1 MSIVRSISLL
11 IFASNKE
18 TEMKTRIR
26 TSMSALSVVASL
38 LAIISCNSAKADVVT
53 EWNQKAQQ
61 ALLNA
66 NASPVASSRVLAIV
80 QVAVFDAVNGIER
93 RYTPIHADFDA
104 PRGTSRRAAAV
115 QAAYATLVK
124 LFPLQRAD
132 LEAARRASL
141 SDIASEA
148 AAENSQSIARGV
160 EWGQRVA
167 DDILLWRSIDGFT
180 PAPPPFLGGTGVG
193 QWRPTPDAFL
203 PGAVPQFATMTTWV
217 LNSPSQFRP
226 SDPPAVTSDRY
237 AADFNE
243 VQEIGSINSLTRS
256 AEQTEIAVFWNGNTP
271 AYWNRIAT
279 SVADE
284 RHMTLSRNARLLA
297 LLNVAMADAVISC
310 WNAKYTY
317 NFWRPI
323 TAIRL
328 ASTDGNPATSED
340 AGWTPLL
347 VTPNFPE
354 YPSGHA
360 TVSPAAAVVL
370 GSFFGDEAEFTLTSE
385 TLPGAVRNYSS
396 FTQAAD
402 EAFEARVYG
411 GIHFRSAC
419 RDGRTTGIQVGSFV
433 VGNAAESVHGRLN
446 LQMCHHHSH

>member
-1 MSIVRSISLL
+1 
-11 IFASNKE
+11 
-18 TEMKTRIR
+18 MKTRIHR
-26 TSMSALSVVASL
+26 SKSALSVVAAL
-38 LAIISCNSAKADVVT
+38 LAIVLCNSAKADEVT

-61 ALLNA
+61 ALLTA
-66 NASPVASSRVLAIV
+66 NTSPIASSRALAIV

-93 RYTPIHADFDA
+93 RYTPIHVDFDA
-104 PRGTSRRAAAV
+104 PPGASRRAAAV

-124 LFPLQRAD
+124 LFPSQKANLD
-132 LEAARRASL
+132 AAREASL
-141 SDIASEA
+141 ASIASEE
-148 AAENSQSIARGV
+148 AEEDSQSIDRGID
-160 EWGQRVA
+160 WGQQVA
-167 DDILLWRSIDGFT
+167 DDILLWRSTDGLT

-193 QWRPTPDAFL
+193 QWRPTFPGFL
-203 PGAVPQFATMTTWV
+203 PGGGPQFAHMTPWA

-226 SDPPAVTSDRY
+226 SGPPALTSDRY

-243 VQEIGSINSLTRS
+243 VKEIGSMNSLTRS
-256 AEQTEIAVFWNGNTP
+256 VEQTEIAVFWNGNTP

-279 SVADE
+279 SVANE
-284 RHMTLSRNARLLA
+284 RHTTLSENARLLA

-310 WNAKYTY
+310 WDAKYTY
-317 NFWRPI
+317 TFWRPI

-370 GSFFGDEAEFTLTSE
+370 GTYFGNDAEFTLTSE
-385 TLPGAVRNYSS
+385 TLPSAVRAYTS
-396 FTQAAD
+396 FAQAAD
-402 EAFEARVYG
+402 EAFEARIYG

-419 RDGRTTGIQVGSFV
+419 RDGRATGIQVGSFV
-433 VGNAAESVHGRLN
+433 MANVAQPVYGKRKG
-446 LQMCHHHSH
+446 QISHDHPRGEINDNDQ